1 MFGNSVISSSQG
13 NPQIKIHLTFQFLY
27 KLGKFMIKHH
37 VVWARKTRLWFLSS
51 SGIKFMFA
59 NEAKLLN
66 KVLPANPLLNQLFQF
81 LSKNKRR
88 KINHGARLQEK
99 KICLAH
105 RIIQIGKDL

>member
-1 MFGNSVISSSQG
+1 MFGNSVISSSQE
-13 NPQIKIHLTFQFLY
+13 NPEIKIHLTFQFLY

-81 LSKNKRR
+81 LSKKRR
-88 KINHGARLQEK
+88 EK
-99 KICLAH
+99 STTVQHLKKKTFLAH
-105 RIIQIGKDL
+105 RITQIGKDL